1 MPPDLMPPELA
12 AAGFEAAI
20 WADSRRLPKPARR
33 VVQRLFKVAK
43 TEADVALA
51 VDRAFRL
58 ADASSHPPHRGPS
71 QQPSSRAA
79 RTSMYN
85 DDARVFCASGESLRS
100 NGHVRGAVTSV
111 T

>member
-1 MPPDLMPPELA
+1 MPPELA

-51 VDRAFRL
+51 VDRAFR
-58 ADASSHPPHRGPS
+58 RG
-71 QQPSSRAA
+71 
-79 RTSMYN
+79 
-85 DDARVFCASGESLRS
+85 VL
-100 NGHVRGAVTSV
+100 
-111 T
+111 

>member
-1 MPPDLMPPELA
+1 MPPELA

-51 VDRAFRL
+51 VARAFRL
-58 ADASSHPPHRGPS
+58 ADEMHRPTR
-71 QQPSSRAA
+71 PTEAPASSRAPA
-79 RTSMYN
+79 LRTSMTMLGSF
-85 DDARVFCASGESLRS
+85 ALLASL
-100 NGHVRGAVTSV
+100 
-111 T
+111 